1 MTEPSFP
8 YPPTEPIPP
17 KDFFVVKNYINL
29 EYAHEYTIDDLAS
42 KLPSH
47 IGREYLRI
55 ANKGW
60 DNGSECG
67 SSIVVYYISIEPNEK
82 YDLEYISYKKSKEN
96 YIKRFAEW
104 ENDIRQFLKDVDEYL
119 EWAEKEQYIIRKSY
133 FEDLREKYSYLR

>member
-8 YPPTEPIPP
+8 YPPIEPIPP
-17 KDFFVVKNYINL
+17 KDFFIVKHPIDL
-29 EYAHEYTIDDLAS
+29 QYAHEYTIEDLTN

-47 IGREYLRI
+47 VDVDSLRI

-82 YDLEYISYKKSKEN
+82 YDLDYISYKKSKEH
-96 YIKRFAEW
+96 YTKRLAQW
-104 ENDIRQFLKDVDEYL
+104 ENDIKQFLKDVDEYL
-119 EWAEKEQYIIRKSY
+119 VWAEKEQYIIRRSY